1 MPLEVGC
8 RHFCW
13 REQQQPILFL
23 LYSCRANT
31 VFPSIRLNALAPL
44 LHVTRVRAH
53 FYVQRPT
60 TYPRPLPSSLLL
72 SFLPSFLRLSWPSLP
87 TSILGARSRS
97 SADTQVYASRIPVYL
112 TRTHHHSAPPLPSFT
127 LSPSPA
133 RSPPP
138 PAVPP
143 ATARFLFLRY
153 SIPRDRLLR
162 VYARYTISPVSRH
175 WRRVALIFK
184 LGALSAV
191 VCQNTGAAYRLY
203 SCPFSLSL
211 FSLPFI
217 LSIYSRVYVYM
228 YIYSFDSRSI
238 SLPLSLPIKG
248 KWGGKATRGDG
259 KREGRIWTFFEKE
272 YWIYSD
278 VLCYG
283 RIDGVKKSWHYS
295 FLYTGAGGSFLKKKE
310 ITFPLLE

>member
-1 MPLEVGC
+1 MFNDLP
-8 RHFCW
+8 
-13 REQQQPILFL
+13 P
-23 LYSCRANT
+23 T
-31 VFPSIRLNALAPL
+31 LAPS
-44 LHVTRVRAH
+44 
-53 FYVQRPT
+53 P
-60 TYPRPLPSSLLL
+60 PLF
-72 SFLPSFLRLSWPSLP
+72 SFLPSFLPSPLLTQP
-87 TSILGARSRS
+87 PNLHSRRTFS
-97 SADTQVYASRIPVYL
+97 FECRYASVVYASRIPVYL

-248 KWGGKATRGDG
+248 K
-259 KREGRIWTFFEKE
+259 
-272 YWIYSD
+272 
-278 VLCYG
+278 
-283 RIDGVKKSWHYS
+283 
-295 FLYTGAGGSFLKKKE
+295 
-310 ITFPLLE
+310 